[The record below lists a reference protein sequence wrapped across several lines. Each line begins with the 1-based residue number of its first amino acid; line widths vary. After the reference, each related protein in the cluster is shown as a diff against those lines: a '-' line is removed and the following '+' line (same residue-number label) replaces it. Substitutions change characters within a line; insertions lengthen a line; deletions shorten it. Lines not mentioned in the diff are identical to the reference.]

1 MYLLPHSLQNKKQKH
16 MNIGICMSMR
26 GYFIKKQQSVPEKP
40 KRRKY
45 RYVPHVDTDHED
57 ETDEQRT
64 ARLRRKV
71 PTAELI
77 RKRFF

>member
-1 MYLLPHSLQNKKQKH
+1 
-16 MNIGICMSMR
+16 MNIVICMSMR
-26 GYFIKKQQSVPEKP
+26 GYFIKKQQSVPTKS

-64 ARLRRKV
+64 VRLRRKV
-71 PTAELI
+71 PTAEI
-77 RKRFF
+77 VRKTFF